1 MGDDDDI
8 INLGSDTDLLRI
20 DLKNRLGATTVT
32 WANSSWENSFSID
45 DTTSTDPW
53 NINSSNGWKVE
64 KKAPP
69 KITFKEDPI
78 AVVLALK
85 AQNVCGS
92 TIFEYMDP
100 GTEDDIFPPKKLIF
114 EYDLAPYIA
123 EAQEIREYYKM
134 KLVTSALLG
143 VAKTEFRKSLG
154 EILTNED
161 GVYTREHIPI
171 FIRLPD
177 FYEEDTYVEK
187 LIEPLETVRSR
198 KFDRDFE
205 TDLTYIGKIK
215 QCRRSSTRYR
225 YTFKDA
231 KNQLYVVTV
240 AVENNLQGVMEYLC
254 TSKGNLRIKGQRNF
268 ALLHGHNFNC
278 YEVNRFTIE
287 G

>member
-1 MGDDDDI
+1 MDEDFL
-8 INLGSDTDLLRI
+8 NLGGTTGVVHVDFESDSTDSFTI
-20 DLKNRLGATTVT
+20 DLGKTFDTNTVT
-32 WANSSWENSFSID
+32 WKNLPTTDSLD
-45 DTTSTDPW
+45 DIWAT
-53 NINSSNGWKVE
+53 NWKVD
-64 KKAPP
+64 KKPPP

-187 LIEPLETVRSR
+187 LIAPLETVKDRLVN
-198 KFDRDFE
+198 RDFE
-205 TDLTYIGKIK
+205 TDLTYLGRIK
-215 QCRRSSTRYR
+215 QCRRSHNRYR

-231 KNQLYVVTV
+231 KDELYVVTV
-240 AVENNLQGVMEYLC
+240 SSENNLQGVMEYIC
-254 TSKGNLRIKGQRNF
+254 TSKGILRIKGQRNF
-268 ALLHGHNFNC
+268 SMLHGHNFNC